1 VQTKMLTL
9 FFSLSQ
15 ERCCNSN
22 SYLSR
27 FQLSEM
33 EIHMVATSQPDLL
46 SLFTN
51 IYLLISNVPG
61 FTYASSARLR
71 LAQHC
76 SQFDRI

>member
-1 VQTKMLTL
+1 VQIQNVDSVCFSESREMLQFKFISVKIPTVAK
-9 FFSLSQ
+9 
-15 ERCCNSN
+15 
-22 SYLSR
+22 
-27 FQLSEM
+27 

-51 IYLLISNVPG
+51 LYLLISNVPG